1 MQILFVRNAR
11 SPVRQLTLSGKNLL
25 LLLAGLLT
33 VLMLLNLVATWLLSV
48 LGFTAPPAAVN
59 GAAETRYEQKLTELG
74 AQLTELGMRV
84 KRLDAVRQQMID
96 EAPPVP
102 KLPNSPS
109 PEKTVPSTAKTG
121 GQGGPMIAV
130 AAPMPESD
138 SFQVRIDRL
147 ALGMQ
152 DLQLQT
158 RQLSDRLYTLKYW
171 QASAPTGYPLPY
183 IVPVSSLPGMRMDPF
198 TELPSWHAGTDYA
211 AQAGMPIL
219 ATGDGYVIR
228 AEWDNDFGNV
238 VEVLHPGVNTTTR
251 YAHAEAHY
259 VKVGQRVR
267 RGEVIARVGSTGR
280 STAPHLHYEV
290 RSSR

>member
-1 MQILFVRNAR
+1 MQILFVRNAQSR
-11 SPVRQLTLSGKNLL
+11 VRQLTLSGKHLCFL
-25 LLLAGLLT
+25 MAGLV
-33 VLMLLNLVATWLLSV
+33 VLLMVLNVVAAWFLAA
-48 LGFTAPPAAVN
+48 LGFTSQTAETST
-59 GAAETRYEQKLTELG
+59 AAEARYEQKLSELG
-74 AQLTELGMRV
+74 AQLSELGTRI

-96 EAPPVP
+96 ESPSVP
-102 KLPNSPS
+102 KLPSGQL
-109 PEKTVPSTAKTG
+109 PEKPLLPPAKTG
-121 GQGGPMIAV
+121 GQGGPMLSV
-130 AAPMPESD
+130 AASMPESD

-152 DLQLQT
+152 DLQMQT
-158 RQLSDRLYTLKYW
+158 RQLSDRLYTLKNW
-171 QASAPTGYPLPY
+171 QATAPTGYPLPY
-183 IVPVSSLPGMRMDPF
+183 LVPVTSLPGMRSDPF
-198 TELPSWHAGTDYA
+198 TGLPSWHAGTDYA
-211 AQAGMPIL
+211 AYAGMPIL

-251 YAHAEAHY
+251 YAHAEANY
-259 VKVGQRVR
+259 VKVGQRVQ

>member
-11 SPVRQLTLSGKNLL
+11 SRVRQLTLSTKHLL
-25 LLLAGLLT
+25 LLLAGIVSL
-33 VLMLLNLVATWLLSV
+33 LMLLNLVATWLLSV
-48 LGFTAPPAAVN
+48 MGFTPQPAAAS
-59 GAAETRYEQKLTELG
+59 GSAEARYEQKLTEMG

-96 EAPPVP
+96 ESPPVP
-102 KLPNSPS
+102 KLPSSPS
-109 PEKTVPSTAKTG
+109 SQKPVSPIPKAG
-121 GQGGPMIAV
+121 GQGGPMLSV
-130 AAPMPESD
+130 SAPMPESG
-138 SFQVRIDRL
+138 SFQVRIDLL
-147 ALGMQ
+147 ALGLQ

-158 RQLSDRLYTLKYW
+158 RQLSDRLYALKYW
-171 QASAPTGYPLPY
+171 QATAPTGYPLPY
-183 IVPVSSLPGMRMDPF
+183 IVPITSLPGMRMDPF
-198 TELPSWHAGTDYA
+198 TGLPSWHAGTDYA

-259 VKVGQRVR
+259 VKVGQRVQ

-290 RSSR
+290 HSSR